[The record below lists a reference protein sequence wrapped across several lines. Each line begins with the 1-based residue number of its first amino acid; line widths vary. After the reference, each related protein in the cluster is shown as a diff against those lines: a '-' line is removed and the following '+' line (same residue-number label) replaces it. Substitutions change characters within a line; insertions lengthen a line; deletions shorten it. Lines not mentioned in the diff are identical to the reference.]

1 MQGYQGMFPRNPL
14 YYENWAKNAA
24 IYKVFSRKFRN
35 VRYLAGV
42 KHLKNYTFVTNTPQ
56 KWFSLVVFCFFLLL
70 SYFFLCSLT
79 ESILTEAK
87 LLYSADNYWTKWI
100 PENKRPIPNFTVFI
114 WSLDHVTCA
123 RISFLIP
130 PSSCQCHTFSEVC

>member
-56 KWFSLVVFCFFLLL
+56 NDLAWWYFVFLLL

-79 ESILTEAK
+79 ESILTEAR
-87 LLYSADNYWTKWI
+87 LLYNADNYWTKSI
-100 PENKRPIPNFTVFI
+100 PENKRPIPNLTVII
-114 WSLDHVTCA
+114 WSFDHVTCA
-123 RISFLIP
+123 RISFLIA
-130 PSSCQCHTFSEVC
+130 PSSCRCHTFSEVC